1 MSCNKNRKIRCGF
14 WIFFWFISLNND
26 AQIGELDR
34 YDCNYSKE
42 IIIPFNYSEAP
53 ENNKPLLDQTVFYSY
68 RDQFTYWY
76 RIIAKKNE
84 TLYYKV
90 SALNDSDSY
99 TVYTYQYNNPDFCN
113 KLYFQKIKPLS
124 PSFNANVPANL
135 LKTNYKKITLIKDQV
150 YYISVLNTSINNC
163 GHQLILTYGID
174 TLKVK
179 ALHLPCKK
187 DISFISIVKKV
198 SKQTDKTKDT
208 TLLIAIKPKFP
219 ITDTLKPIK
228 VEVETKTTQPEITKN
243 QQSVKDTIKSQIT
256 LPINKKGEQTLLCL
270 VKDGKKLNFI
280 TTKLTAFD
288 DETHDELSLINS
300 EKGKWNAKI
309 EDNKVYKLK
318 STAFGYKDLE
328 IKVNTSNT
336 STVELL
342 MEPLKVGDNFI
353 MKSIYFHPNTYALRK
368 ESAGELQTLL
378 KFLTDNPEVNIEI
391 QGHTN
396 GDNKIFKNKA
406 YINLGEEWNFQG
418 SAKKLSLKRA
428 EAIKDYL
435 VNNGIATERLSPNG
449 YGGNKPIIDNPETM
463 EEGQRNIRVEVSIL
477 KN

>member
-1 MSCNKNRKIRCGF
+1 MYCNKNRKIRWGF
-14 WIFFWFISLNND
+14 WIFFWFISLSNY
-26 AQIGELDR
+26 AQIGELYR

-42 IIIPFNYSEAP
+42 IIVPFNYSEGLA
-53 ENNKPLLDQTVFYSY
+53 NNKPLLNQTVFYSY

-84 TLYYKV
+84 ILYFNV
-90 SALNDSDSY
+90 SSLNDSDSY
-99 TVYTYQYNNPDFCN
+99 SVYTYQYNNPDFCN
-113 KLYFQKIKPLS
+113 RLYYQKIKPLS
-124 PSFNANVPANL
+124 PSFNANSPTNS
-135 LKTNYKKITLIKDQV
+135 LKTNYKKLTLIKDQV
-150 YYISVLNTSINNC
+150 YYISVLNTSLNNC
-163 GHQLILTYGID
+163 GHQLILTYGTD
-174 TLKVK
+174 TLQIK

-187 DISFISIVKKV
+187 DISSISIVKKV
-198 SKQTDKTKDT
+198 SKQPTKSKDT
-208 TLLIAIKPKFP
+208 TLAVATKPKII
-219 ITDTLKPIK
+219 ITETIKPIK
-228 VEVETKTTQPEITKN
+228 VAVETKTTQPVIIKN
-243 QQSVKDTIKSQIT
+243 QQSVKDTFVPQIT
-256 LPINKKGEQTLLCL
+256 LPIAKKREQTFLFL

-280 TTKLTAFD
+280 STKLVAFD
-288 DETHDELSLINS
+288 DDTNDELPLINS
-300 EKGKWNAKI
+300 EKGKWNTKI
-309 EDNKVYKLK
+309 RDDKVYKLK
-318 STAFGYKDLE
+318 STALGYKDLE

-336 STVELL
+336 NTVELL

>member
-1 MSCNKNRKIRCGF
+1 MNCSKNRKIRWGF
-14 WIFFWFISLNND
+14 WFFFWFISLICN
-26 AQIGELDR
+26 AQVGELDR

-42 IIIPFNYSEAP
+42 IIVPYNYSEGSV
-53 ENNKPLLDQTVFYSY
+53 NNKPLLNQTVFYSY

-84 TLYYKV
+84 TLTYAV
-90 SALNDSDSY
+90 TSLNDSDSY
-99 TVYTYQYNNPDFCN
+99 SVYTYQYNNLDFCN
-113 KLYFQKIKPLS
+113 KLYYQKIKPLS
-124 PSFNANVPANL
+124 PSFNANTTNSNL
-135 LKTNYKKITLIKDQV
+135 KNSFRKLTLIKNYV
-150 YYISVLNTSINNC
+150 YYISVLNTSLNNC
-163 GHQLILTYGID
+163 GHQLILSYGTD

-187 DISFISIVKKV
+187 DISSISIVKQV
-198 SKQTDKTKDT
+198 SKQPYKIKDT
-208 TLLIAIKPKFP
+208 LTIAIKPKIFKS
-219 ITDTLKPIK
+219 DTIKPIK
-228 VEVETKTTQPEITKN
+228 VAIETKTTQPAIIKN
-243 QQSVKDTIKSQIT
+243 QQINTDTLIHNT
-256 LPINKKGEQTLLCL
+256 ALPITKSGYRRLLCMI
-270 VKDGKKLNFI
+270 KDAKKLNFI
-280 TTKLTAFD
+280 TTKLIAID
-288 DETHDELSLINS
+288 DDTHDELFLINS
-300 EKGKWNAKI
+300 ETGKWSAKI
-309 EDNKVYKLK
+309 EDNKVYKFK

-328 IKVNTSNT
+328 IKINTSNT
-336 STVELL
+336 NTVELL

-378 KFLTDNPEVNIEI
+378 KYLTDNPEVNIEI

-406 YINLGEEWNFQG
+406 YMNLGEEWNFQG

-435 VNNGIATERLSPNG
+435 VNNGIASERLSPNG

-463 EEGQRNIRVEVSIL
+463 EEGQRNIRVEVLIL